1 MVVLSDG
8 HLEEEEWQADEKEQ
22 PRAKKLNIKVSV
34 DSLKRKGEKS
44 RASAARLKR
53 SGSQELR

>member
-1 MVVLSDG
+1 MGDLDK
-8 HLEEEEWQADEKEQ
+8 QADEKEQ
-22 PRAKKLNIKVSV
+22 ARAKKLNIKVSV

>member
-1 MVVLSDG
+1 MGDLDK
-8 HLEEEEWQADEKEQ
+8 QADGKEQ

-44 RASAARLKR
+44 RASAAWLKR